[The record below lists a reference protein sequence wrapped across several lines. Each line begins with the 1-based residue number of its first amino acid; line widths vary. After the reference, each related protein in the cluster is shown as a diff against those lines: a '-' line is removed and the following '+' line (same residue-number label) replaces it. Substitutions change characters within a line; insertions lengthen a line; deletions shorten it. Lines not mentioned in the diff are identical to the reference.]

1 MVEGASRNIGAGGT
15 DRRGDARGADRDH
28 DAWPAAGGVTLRS
41 RKSLTQGQEGIL
53 RPVRPL
59 ALLAAVWEI
68 QDIFMSSMW
77 DIFPLCALLRV
88 GSEERSVG
96 KALVSTCRFRWS
108 PYY

>member
-1 MVEGASRNIGAGGT
+1 MVEGAARNIGAGGT

-68 QDIFMSSMW
+68 QDIFMSS
-77 DIFPLCALLRV
+77 R
-88 GSEERSVG
+88 SEERRVG
-96 KALVSTCRFRWS
+96 QECVGQFVFRWS
-108 PYY
+108 PYH